1 MLSLTCQTAIKAV
14 IFLASKIDTTEKTGI
29 PTIAAEIG
37 ASVHSVGKLLQTLV
51 KSGVIESSKGPSGG
65 FYMTKAQL
73 KQPIL
78 QVVLAIDGADL
89 FKKCGLGLSKC
100 ASSHPCPIHYDYKEV
115 RDKFELLCKNRKI
128 ADLCAPLS
136 EGVSFLIG

>member
-1 MLSLTCQTAIKAV
+1 MLSLTCQTAIKSV
-14 IFLASKIDTTEKTGI
+14 FFLASKIESDEKMGI
-29 PTIAAEIG
+29 PMIATEIG
-37 ASVHSVGKLLQTLV
+37 ASVHTVGKLLQTLV
-51 KSGVIESSKGPSGG
+51 KADVIESSKGPTGG

-78 QVVLAIDGADL
+78 HIVMAIDGADV
-89 FKKCGLGLSKC
+89 FKRCGLGLSKC
-100 ASSHPCPIHYDYKEV
+100 VATHPCPIHQDYKEV

-128 ADLCAPLS
+128 ADLCIPLS

>member
-1 MLSLTCQTAIKAV
+1 MLSNTCQTAIKAV
-14 IFLASKIDTTEKTGI
+14 IFLASSIEANEKMGI
-29 PTIAAEIG
+29 PSIANEID
-37 ASVHSVGKLLQTLV
+37 ASVHTVGKLLQKLV
-51 KSGVIESSKGPSGG
+51 KAGVIESSKGPSGG

-78 QVVLAIDGADL
+78 QIVLAIDGVAV
-89 FKKCGLGLSKC
+89 FKRCGLGLSKC
-100 ASSHPCPIHYDYKEV
+100 VSIHPCPIHYDYKEV
-115 RDKFELLCKNRKI
+115 RDRFELLCKNKKI

>member
-14 IFLASKIDTTEKTGI
+14 IFLASKIELDEKMGI
-29 PTIAAEIG
+29 SIIAIEIG
-37 ASVHSVGKLLQTLV
+37 ASIHTVGKLLQTLV
-51 KSGVIESSKGPSGG
+51 KAGVIESSKGPTGG

-73 KQPIL
+73 KQPIIHI
-78 QVVLAIDGADL
+78 VIAIDGTDV

-100 ASSHPCPIHYDYKEV
+100 AATHPCPIHWDYKEV
-115 RDKFELLCKNRKI
+115 RDRFELLCRNRKI
-128 ADLCAPLS
+128 ADLCAPLA